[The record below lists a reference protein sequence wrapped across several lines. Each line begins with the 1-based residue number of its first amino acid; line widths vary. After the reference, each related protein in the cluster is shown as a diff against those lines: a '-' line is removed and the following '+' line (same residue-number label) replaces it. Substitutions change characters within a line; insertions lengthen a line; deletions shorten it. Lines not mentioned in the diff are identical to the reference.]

1 MNFLYGYRK
10 LKDIIFY
17 FSQFFKGG
25 GINLFNILV
34 VIFMFSI
41 IMLLFFLINIIAK
54 FINNR
59 SIGKS
64 VVMINLFFIIT
75 NTSFIFGGV
84 FFAKQNNM
92 TVFNDI
98 NNNIK
103 PIEPIETTK
112 DITAEVIKDTEHV
125 TEQITQPTPDKI
137 VIDWDLV
144 ISDTLHDATNKL
156 SYEYLNITLDNNE
169 FNIDLIAPA
178 EQTEDTILFNITT
191 ILDLI
196 NFNAKLQDESSNA
209 FNDYNIILNVFY
221 SNSTHKILDEY
232 IILAGNYNIKDIPLN
247 IPTDISKDVEQN
259 LNQEPD
265 QEPDQ
270 EPISNEITIEYGE

>member
-1 MNFLYGYRK
+1 
-10 LKDIIFY
+10 
-17 FSQFFKGG
+17 
-25 GINLFNILV
+25 
-34 VIFMFSI
+34 MFSI

-98 NNNIK
+98 NNNTK
-103 PIEPIETTK
+103 PIEITK
-112 DITAEVIKDTEHV
+112 EIIQD
-125 TEQITQPTPDKI
+125 TEQITEQQPQVTQPTPDKI

-265 QEPDQ
+265 QEPEQ